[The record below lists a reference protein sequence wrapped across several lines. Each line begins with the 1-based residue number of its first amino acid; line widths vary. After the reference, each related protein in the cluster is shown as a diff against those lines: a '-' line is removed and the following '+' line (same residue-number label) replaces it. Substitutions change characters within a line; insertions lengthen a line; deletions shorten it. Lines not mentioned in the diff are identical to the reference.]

1 MRHKMAYIKI
11 NAYILYPYTI
21 DTGVELVS
29 VYLLSGLTTTFLKIT
44 EMAPRL
50 NRIIFHI
57 FLIIKLHIQYSL

>member
-1 MRHKMAYIKI
+1 MAYIKI

-29 VYLLSGLTTTFLKIT
+29 VYLLSGLTTTFLKIA

-50 NRIIFHI
+50 NRIIFYI

>member
-1 MRHKMAYIKI
+1 MAYITI
-11 NAYILYPYTI
+11 HAYILYPYTI

-29 VYLLSGLTTTFLKIT
+29 VYLLSGLTTTFLKIA

-57 FLIIKLHIQYSL
+57 FLIIKLYIPYSL